1 MPFGSGRTWQWN
13 WDVASGSAG
22 RRTES
27 DPRSTSGEGAGA
39 GRFWTKVCRPNPA
52 LGGRNILLDGGGL
65 DIICR
70 MVLSSPSGRR
80 IGLARKG
87 NIPSLLLVFAA
98 TWML

>member
-13 WDVASGSAG
+13 WDVASGLAG
-22 RRTES
+22 CRTES

-52 LGGRNILLDGGGL
+52 LGGRNSLLMVVVWILSAEWFYLLPRAG
-65 DIICR
+65 
-70 MVLSSPSGRR
+70 VLGS
-80 IGLARKG
+80 LAKEAFL
-87 NIPSLLLVFAA
+87 PLLVFAA